1 MVFLIIPLR
10 VFIPFPFVGFGI
22 FFCFKFIFKLFSKS
36 INNTTTIDSIIFI
49 VIIVMVFAILNFVF
63 HCYKVLKDYQK
74 ENYLSV
80 TTSAKRILNV
90 VFLVPLFGYSKQT
103 PLIILR

>member
-1 MVFLIIPLR
+1 MFFGGGGGFLFLLSYLPLLITKSFLIVISLFLSRKPTHEVTKR
-10 VFIPFPFVGFGI
+10 IVYFIHS
-22 FFCFKFIFKLFSKS
+22 C
-36 INNTTTIDSIIFI
+36 
-49 VIIVMVFAILNFVF
+49 
-63 HCYKVLKDYQK
+63 KVLKDYQK